1 MVSVEDLPG
10 AVIAP
15 GNPDS
20 FTFTVTLSEAPAEFK
35 KAHIDPSGN
44 ATIDTDPVALAAIA
58 EPTNPAEGLSTE
70 ASDRLYPYLVTITP
84 KYESKDDIVIK
95 IKSFENL
102 DTPTALKSLANKR
115 ICGKSPL
122 GCE

>member
-1 MVSVEDLPG
+1 MISVTDLPG

-20 FTFTVTLSEAPAEFK
+20 FTFTVTLSEKPAEFK

-58 EPTNPAEGLSTE
+58 EPTTSGRSVYRGE
-70 ASDRLYPYLVTITP
+70 R
-84 KYESKDDIVIK
+84 
-95 IKSFENL
+95 
-102 DTPTALKSLANKR
+102 
-115 ICGKSPL
+115 
-122 GCE
+122 